1 MESEKFDQLEA
12 KVKGVVDRYLQLK
25 GQVAEQDELLR
36 TRSRELQEANE
47 AIRALN
53 EEKAAVRDKVEA
65 LLGKLDSLDVP

>member
-36 TRSRELQEANE
+36 TKSRELQEANE

-53 EEKAAVRDKVEA
+53 EEKTAVRDKVEA

>member
-1 MESEKFDQLEA
+1 MESENFDQLET

-36 TRSRELQEANE
+36 TKSRELQEANE